1 MRKASPILYVGCSAA
16 APEDNDDTG
25 RSPRGAASSAGR
37 TGEGTAGHAL
47 RYAAAEAALV
57 AARADSADCGSGVQR
72 DSHAGP
78 NASLRS
84 AGLAARRK
92 GVCVREAMHL
102 GILAPDY
109 HSDCVVASKSWH
121 GGDEHHSLRWA
132 MDAQSNRAAGIWDRD
147 GKFLAW
153 RTARTGSDG
162 QAAGRWARLRDYP

>member
-25 RSPRGAASSAGR
+25 RSPRGAASSAAR

-84 AGLAARRK
+84 AGLAARRE
-92 GVCVREAMHL
+92 GVRVREAMHL
-102 GILAPDY
+102 GILAPHH
-109 HSDCVVASKSWH
+109 HSDCVVASKSRH
-121 GGDEHHSLRWA
+121 GGDEHHRFRWA
-132 MDAQSNRAAGIWDRD
+132 MDAQSNRVAGIWDSA
-147 GKFLAW
+147 GKLVTW
-153 RTARTGSDG
+153 RIARAGSDG
-162 QAAGRWARLRDYP
+162 QAAGRGARFRVHP